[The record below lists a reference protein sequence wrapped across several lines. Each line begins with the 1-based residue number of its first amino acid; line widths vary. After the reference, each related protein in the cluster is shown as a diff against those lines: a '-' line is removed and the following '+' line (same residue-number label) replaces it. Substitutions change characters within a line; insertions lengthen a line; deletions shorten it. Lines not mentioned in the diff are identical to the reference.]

1 MRTDPVTLQTA
12 DVFLVLLKNFS
23 SLCDFRVIFSAKE
36 GEFVYLVRG
45 GEGGLFVKA
54 KEDNMSRKEK
64 L

>member
-1 MRTDPVTLQTA
+1 MSFRQ
-12 DVFLVLLKNFS
+12 VFLMF
-23 SLCDFRVIFSAKE
+23 SLCDSRVIFGSKE

-45 GEGGLFVKA
+45 GEDGVFVKL